1 MKRQGQPFVL
11 FTFNSIPEVS
21 SLRCFTLI
29 ILLLGFGAVHA
40 EELTIEITQG
50 VEGAPTIAVVPF
62 GSQGDLPEDI
72 AAIVLAD
79 LARSGIFNPVSP
91 DLLPARPTTVQ
102 QVNFPSLRALKVDFI
117 TVGQVSSSGDGN
129 YRVRFQL
136 ADAIKGQQLLGY
148 SFDVPANELR
158 RVAHQIS
165 DLIYET
171 LTNERGAFTTLIAY
185 ITASQATNGGRRYSL
200 VVADADGHNSH
211 TVLNSADPLMSPA
224 WSPDG
229 NRLAYVSFEG
239 RRSQVVVQDIYTG
252 EREIIARY
260 PGLNGAPAWSPDGQ
274 RLALT
279 LSKDGNPEIYSYVLA
294 NGSLSRLTYNSA
306 IDTEAV
312 WAPDG
317 NSIVFTSDR
326 GGGPQLY
333 SMGVNGGLPER
344 LTFEGDYN
352 ADAAFSPDGRLLAM
366 VHRRAG
372 EFHIAVMDRERG
384 NIDLLTPGR
393 LDESPS
399 FAPNG
404 SIIIYA
410 TQQAEQGILA
420 AVSVDGRVQQSLV
433 SRNSDVREPAWS
445 PFLP

>member
-1 MKRQGQPFVL
+1 
-11 FTFNSIPEVS
+11 
-21 SLRCFTLI
+21 
-29 ILLLGFGAVHA
+29 
-40 EELTIEITQG
+40 
-50 VEGAPTIAVVPF
+50 
-62 GSQGDLPEDI
+62 
-72 AAIVLAD
+72 
-79 LARSGIFNPVSP
+79 
-91 DLLPARPTTVQ
+91 
-102 QVNFPSLRALKVDFI
+102 
-117 TVGQVSSSGDGN
+117 
-129 YRVRFQL
+129 
-136 ADAIKGQQLLGY
+136 
-148 SFDVPANELR
+148 
-158 RVAHQIS
+158 
-165 DLIYET
+165 
-171 LTNERGAFTTLIAY
+171 
-185 ITASQATNGGRRYSL
+185 
-200 VVADADGHNSH
+200 
-211 TVLNSADPLMSPA
+211 MSPA

-239 RRSQVVVQDIYTG
+239 RRSQIVIQDIYTG
-252 EREIIARY
+252 EREIVARY

-279 LSKDGNPEIYSYVLA
+279 LSKDGNPEIYSYVMA
-294 NGSLSRLTYNSA
+294 NGSLNRLTYNSA
-306 IDTEAV
+306 IDTEPV

-372 EFHIAVMDRERG
+372 EFYIAVMDRERG
-384 NIDLLTPGR
+384 QINILTPGR

-420 AVSVDGRVQQSLV
+420 AVSVDGHVQQTLV
-433 SRNSDVREPAWS
+433 SRNSDVREPVWS
-445 PFLP
+445 PFLQ

>member
-1 MKRQGQPFVL
+1 M
-11 FTFNSIPEVS
+11 
-21 SLRCFTLI
+21 RCFTLI
-29 ILLLGFGAVHA
+29 IVLLCFGAAVQA
-40 EELTIEITQG
+40 EELTIEITKG

-72 AAIVLAD
+72 AAIVSAD
-79 LARSGIFNPVSP
+79 LARSGLFDPVPP
-91 DLLPARPTTVQ
+91 DVLPARPTAIQ

-117 TVGQVSSSGDGN
+117 TVGQVSPSSNGDG
-129 YRVRFQL
+129 YQVRFQL
-136 ADAIKGQQLLGY
+136 ADAIRGQELLGY
-148 SFDVPANELR
+148 SFDVPTNDLR

-165 DLIYET
+165 DLIYQA

-185 ITASQATNGGRRYSL
+185 ITASQESNGGRRYNL
-200 VVADADGHNSH
+200 VVADADGHNPNI
-211 TVLNSADPLMSPA
+211 VLSSADPLMSPA

-229 NRLAYVSFEG
+229 QRLAYVSFEG

-252 EREIIARY
+252 ERDMVARY

-306 IDTEAV
+306 IDTEPV
-312 WAPDG
+312 WSPDG

-352 ADAAFSPDGRLLAM
+352 ADPTFSPDGRLLAM

-372 EFHIAVMDRERG
+372 EFHIAVMDREKG
-384 NIDLLTPGR
+384 NIDILTPGR

-410 TQQAEQGILA
+410 TQQVDQGILA
-420 AVSVDGRVQQSLV
+420 AVSVDGRMQQSLV
-433 SRNSDVREPAWS
+433 SQNSDVREPAWS

>member
-1 MKRQGQPFVL
+1 M
-11 FTFNSIPEVS
+11 
-21 SLRCFTLI
+21 RCFTLI
-29 ILLLGFGAVHA
+29 VLLLGFSTVYA
-40 EELTIEITQG
+40 EELTIKITQG

-62 GSQGDLPEDI
+62 GSQGDLPADI
-72 AAIVLAD
+72 AAIVSAD
-79 LARSGIFNPVSP
+79 LQRSGIVNAISP
-91 DLLPARPTTVQ
+91 DQLPARPSTVQ
-102 QVNFPSLRALKVDFI
+102 QINFPSLRALKVDFV
-117 TVGQVSSSGDGN
+117 TVGQVSPSGEGN
-129 YRVRFQL
+129 YKVQFQL

-148 SFDVPANELR
+148 SFDVPANDLR
-158 RVAHQIS
+158 RVAHRIS

-171 LTNERGAFTTLIAY
+171 LTNEKGAFTTLIAY
-185 ITASQATNGGRRYSL
+185 ITALQEVDGGRRYNL
-200 VVADADGHNSH
+200 VVADADGHNPY
-211 TVLNSADPLMSPA
+211 TVLSSADPLMSPA

-229 NRLAYVSFEG
+229 TRLAYVSFEG
-239 RRSQVVVQDIYTG
+239 RRSQVVIQDIYSG
-252 EREIIARY
+252 ERQIIANY

-312 WAPDG
+312 WEPSG

-333 SMGVNGGLPER
+333 SMDRNGGLAER

-366 VHRRAG
+366 VHRRGG
-372 EFHIAVMDRERG
+372 EFHIGVMDRESG
-384 NIDLLTPGR
+384 QINILTPGR

-404 SIIIYA
+404 GIIIYA

-420 AVSVDGRVQQSLV
+420 AVSVDGRVQQTLV